1 MLNTAKN
8 WGHAALQHWAGRYG
22 LAPAL
27 LTLALVPALLLHPL
41 IPQSTEYF
49 FLAAVIATAWLGGL
63 GPGLLAAL
71 LAPFVLDYFFLPPL
85 HTLGIGHE
93 AMPCVLPFL
102 LSAPAAAWMGSTYAA
117 VRRTRDL
124 LAQSEAKFRRI
135 LTNLPD
141 IAWTADASG
150 RILYVSP
157 KVDQT
162 LGYTNHEICARGV
175 RLLVE
180 RIHPEELD
188 SLQHA
193 MRGLYQPGGR
203 FDLEFRFQRKD
214 GVYIWLHSR
223 AVSYRID
230 DVFFADGAF
239 SDISPRKQVEMDL
252 QAKTAFLEA
261 QTNATI
267 DGILVVSADGRQV
280 LRNRCF
286 ETMFLIPP
294 ELFEAS
300 DDAPMLQYFASLTK
314 APDRFVARALYLYTH
329 PDETSRDEIELVNG
343 MIVDRYSAPVTG
355 NNGHYYG
362 RIWTFRDITERRR
375 NEDSL
380 RQLSAA
386 VEQSPVSVVIT
397 DARGDITYVNRKF
410 TDTTGFNAAEVLGK
424 NPRILNSGHS
434 PREMYEEMWRT
445 IRAGGEWR
453 GEFRNRRKN
462 GQLFWEAATISPITD
477 GGGSISHFLAVKE
490 DITERL
496 ALEADLRQAQK
507 LEAIGQLAAGI
518 AHEINTPIQFVADNL
533 TFLGESCSF
542 IFPLLESFHAAMG
555 QLPSGLAPE
564 IAEME
569 ARCDL
574 EFLRQEVPHAIEQ
587 SLDGT
592 RRVATIVR
600 AMKEFSHP
608 GLADRIPFDL
618 NQGIA
623 STITIARSEWK
634 YVAQVATDFD
644 PALPP
649 VLCYP
654 GDINQVILNLI
665 VNSAYAIRDRPGPNE
680 QGKITIRTR
689 LRDEFAEIAVS
700 DTGVGIP
707 AEIQGRIFE
716 PFFTTREV
724 GSGTG
729 QGLALAHS
737 VIVRK
742 HGGRIWFET
751 EVGHGTTFFI
761 QLPIDGGQEREE
773 ARP

>member
-1 MLNTAKN
+1 MLNTAKD
-8 WGHAALQHWAGRYG
+8 WGSRALKHWAGRYG
-22 LAPAL
+22 LAPVL
-27 LTLALVPALLLHPL
+27 LALALAASFLLHSF

-49 FLAAVIATAWLGGL
+49 FLAAVVATAWLGGW

-85 HTLGIGHE
+85 HTLGIGHQ
-93 AMPCVLPFL
+93 AMPYVLPFL

-117 VRRTRDL
+117 VYRTRDL
-124 LAQSEAKFRRI
+124 LTHSEAKFRRI
-135 LTNLPD
+135 LNNLPD

-150 RILYVSP
+150 RVLYVSP
-157 KVDQT
+157 KVEHT
-162 LGYTNHEICARGV
+162 LGYTNHEICTRGV
-175 RLLVE
+175 QLLVE
-180 RIHPEELD
+180 RVHPQELGR
-188 SLQHA
+188 LQNA
-193 MRGLYQPGGR
+193 MQGLYQPGGR
-203 FDLEFRFQRKD
+203 FDLEFRFRRKD

-223 AVSYRID
+223 AISYRIN

-239 SDISPRKQVEMDL
+239 SDVSPRKQAEMDL

-267 DGILVVSADGRQV
+267 DGILVVSADGRHV

-286 ETMFLIPP
+286 ETMFPIPP
-294 ELFEAS
+294 EMFEAP
-300 DDAPMLQYFASLTK
+300 DDAPILRYFASLTK
-314 APDRFVARALYLYTH
+314 APDRFVARVLYLYTH

-355 NNGHYYG
+355 KDGHYYG

-410 TDTTGFNAAEVLGK
+410 TDTTGYNAAEVLGK
-424 NPRILNSGHS
+424 NPRILNSGYS
-434 PREMYEEMWRT
+434 PRHMYEEMWRT

-477 GGGSISHFLAVKE
+477 GEGSISHFLAVKE

-496 ALEADLRQAQK
+496 ALEAELRQAQK

-533 TFLGESCSF
+533 TFLGESCSS
-542 IFPLLESFHAAMG
+542 IFPLLESLRAAVG
-555 QLPSGLAPE
+555 QLPPGAAPE
-564 IAEME
+564 IAQME
-569 ARCDL
+569 AHCDL
-574 EFLRQEVPHAIEQ
+574 EFLRREVPHAIEQ

-608 GLADRIPFDL
+608 GQAERIQFDL

-623 STITIARSEWK
+623 STITIARNEWK

-665 VNSAYAIRDRPGPNE
+665 VNAALAIRELPGRSE
-680 QGKITIRTR
+680 SGKITVRTR
-689 LRDEFAEIAVS
+689 RQGEFAEIAVS

-707 AEIQGRIFE
+707 AEIQGRVFE

-751 EVGHGTTFFI
+751 QVGHGTTFFI

-773 ARP
+773 TRP

>member
-85 HTLGIGHE
+85 HTLGIDHE

-162 LGYTNHEICARGV
+162 LGYTNHEICACGV

-773 ARP
+773 ARR

>member
-1 MLNTAKN
+1 
-8 WGHAALQHWAGRYG
+8 
-22 LAPAL
+22 
-27 LTLALVPALLLHPL
+27 V
-41 IPQSTEYF
+41 
-49 FLAAVIATAWLGGL
+49 
-63 GPGLLAAL
+63 
-71 LAPFVLDYFFLPPL
+71 
-85 HTLGIGHE
+85 
-93 AMPCVLPFL
+93 
-102 LSAPAAAWMGSTYAA
+102 
-117 VRRTRDL
+117 
-124 LAQSEAKFRRI
+124 
-135 LTNLPD
+135 
-141 IAWTADASG
+141 
-150 RILYVSP
+150 YVSP
-157 KVDQT
+157 KVNKT
-162 LGYTNHEICARGV
+162 LGYTNQEIYARGV
-175 RLLVE
+175 QLLLE
-180 RIHPEELD
+180 RVHPEELGR
-188 SLQHA
+188 LRAA
-193 MRGLYQPGGR
+193 MEGLYQPGGR
-203 FDLEFRFQRKD
+203 FDLEFRFRRKD
-214 GVYIWLHSR
+214 DIYIWLHSR
-223 AVSYRID
+223 AVSYRVNN
-230 DVFFADGAF
+230 VFFADGVF
-239 SDISPRKQVEMDL
+239 NDISGRKQAEMEL
-252 QAKTAFLEA
+252 QTKTAFLEA
-261 QTNATI
+261 LNNATI
-267 DGILVVSADGRQV
+267 DGILVISADGRQI
-280 LRNRCF
+280 LHNRCF
-286 ETMFLIPP
+286 ETMFPIPGK
-294 ELFEAS
+294 LFDAA
-300 DDAPMLQYFASLTK
+300 DDAPMLGHFAALTRD
-314 APDRFVARALYLYTH
+314 PDRFVERVLHLYTH
-329 PDETSRDEIELVNG
+329 PDENSRDEIELVNG

-355 NNGHYYG
+355 SDGHYYG

-386 VEQSPVSVVIT
+386 VEQSPVSVIIT

-410 TDTTGFNAAEVLGK
+410 TDVTGYSGAEVLGK
-424 NPRILNSGHS
+424 NPRMLNSGYS
-434 PREMYEEMWRT
+434 PREVYEEMWRT
-445 IRAGGEWR
+445 IREGREWR
-453 GEFRNRRKN
+453 GELRNRRKN

-496 ALEADLRQAQK
+496 ALEAELRQAQK

-533 TFLGESCSF
+533 TFLGESCSC
-542 IFPLLESFHAAMG
+542 IFPLLESCRAAVG
-555 QLPSGLAPE
+555 QLSPAAAPE

-574 EFLRQEVPHAIEQ
+574 EFLREEMPHAIEQ

-608 GLADRIPFDL
+608 GVADRIPFDL

-634 YVAQVATDFD
+634 YVAQVATEFD

-649 VLCYP
+649 VLCFP

-665 VNSAYAIRDRPGPNE
+665 VNAAFAIRDRPGRTEP
-680 QGKITIRTR
+680 GTITIRTR
-689 LRDEFAEIAVS
+689 RRGEFAEIAVS

-707 AEIQGRIFE
+707 AGIQGRIFE

-751 EVGHGTTFFI
+751 EVGRGTTFFI
-761 QLPIDGGQEREE
+761 QLPIDGGQEPEE
-773 ARP
+773 E